1 MNTHSAPA
9 SGSDFFYASRPAERL
24 DDPAMNCPR
33 SVRTRLAPYV
43 AFFVMVF
50 ASMAAAATVISE
62 APLMLVGLY

>member
-1 MNTHSAPA
+1 MNTHSAAA
-9 SGSDFFYASRPAERL
+9 SGSDYFYASRPAERVEE
-24 DDPAMNCPR
+24 
-33 SVRTRLAPYV
+33 SVVTQKAGWGARLGPCI

>member
-9 SGSDFFYASRPAERL
+9 SGSDYLYASRPAERL
-24 DDPAMNCPR
+24 DVPDVKRKAGWAA
-33 SVRTRLAPYV
+33 RLAPCI

>member
-9 SGSDFFYASRPAERL
+9 SSPEYFYASRPAERL
-24 DDPAMNCPR
+24 DEQAFYRPKA
-33 SVRTRLAPYV
+33 RTRLAPYI

-50 ASMAAAATVISE
+50 ASMAAAAAVISE